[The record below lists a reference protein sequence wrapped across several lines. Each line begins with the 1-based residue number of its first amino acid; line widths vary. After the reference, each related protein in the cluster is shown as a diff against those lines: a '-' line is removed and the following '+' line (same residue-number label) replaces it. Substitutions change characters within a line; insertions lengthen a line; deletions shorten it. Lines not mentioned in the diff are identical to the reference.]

1 MKKTE
6 FLSLLR
12 QKLDTLPPRDV
23 EKTLE
28 YYSEM
33 IDDYIEN
40 GCTPEAAVAK
50 MGRVEDVAA
59 QILAS
64 PSSAK
69 SAGFDTP
76 AMKKSPKRKGKNNAM
91 PILLI
96 ILGFPL
102 WFPLLIVAFSLLL
115 TFAIVLITL
124 AIVVPWSL
132 VISFGASAIAL
143 LAATPV
149 ICVGE
154 GLAAMLITLGTALVL
169 GALCIFCLWVGLRL
183 AGVSVRAV
191 GAAFRGFFNLIFGRR
206 NNK

>member
-132 VISFGASAIAL
+132 VVAFGASAVAL
-143 LAATPV
+143 LAATPL
-149 ICVGE
+149 ILVGE
-154 GLAAMLITLGTALVL
+154 GLSAMLLTLGSALML
-169 GALCIFCLWVGLRL
+169 GALCIFCLWIALRL

-191 GAAFRGFFNLIFGRR
+191 GATFRGFFNLLFQRR
-206 NNK
+206 NDK